1 MIILDVFS
9 PLTDAKFD
17 NLYIVT
23 FTHRCTEGS
32 TAHNSKHDRVDEES
46 CFVSFQGKWNHLF
59 IALTTGESYQF
70 KSHWCN
76 FALWTCVCCTS
87 PMAPYFF
94 YSPGQNKKLKT
105 MITHVNIQ
113 HWCCQ
118 VEQYSLFLPP
128 YLSPMHVMQ
137 VEKVVKL
144 WFDGSSVSSMSL
156 SLYPPGKQTILLFF
170 YKYIKCLG
178 QQSSPSKVQCI
189 AAYSMPSQTN
199 IASW

>member
-9 PLTDAKFD
+9 SLTDAKFD

-23 FTHRCTEGS
+23 FTHMCTEGS

-128 YLSPMHVMQ
+128 YLSPVSC
-137 VEKVVKL
+137 KL
-144 WFDGSSVSSMSL
+144 RKLSSYGLMDPRCPVCLSL
-156 SLYPPGKQTILLFF
+156 SILLENKQSFCFF
-170 YKYIKCLG
+170 I
-178 QQSSPSKVQCI
+178 
-189 AAYSMPSQTN
+189 N
-199 IASW
+199 I